1 MDNAQKA
8 IMIGVG
14 LFITILIIA
23 AVMLIVNPAIGL
35 IDSAA
40 GKIGNLDE
48 TFTNMLYSKYDDRVV
63 TGAEVISFVQQYAAD
78 ENMII
83 EVKPNS
89 SSNMLQLGKARGNES
104 LSIDKGLKYD
114 DSNKQTK
121 VSALTDSS
129 NPETYVPSSARY
141 EAKLIKSTSGDT
153 IVGVQFVRTN
163 R

>member
-35 IDSAA
+35 LEGAA
-40 GKIGNLDE
+40 GKLGDLNE
-48 TFTNMLYSKYDDRVV
+48 TFTNMLYQKYDDRTV

-83 EVKPNS
+83 EVKPNTS
-89 SSNMLQLGKARGNES
+89 SDLLQLGKVRGNGS
-104 LSIDKGLKYD
+104 ATIDKGLNYD
-114 DSNKQTK
+114 DTNKQTK

-129 NPETYVPSSARY
+129 NQSTYVPSSARY
-141 EAKLIKSTSGDT
+141 TATLIKSATGDT
-153 IVGVQFVRTN
+153 VVGVHFERTK
-163 R
+163 

>member
-14 LFITILIIA
+14 LFVTILIIA

-40 GKIGNLDE
+40 GKIGNLSE
-48 TFTNMLYSKYDDRVV
+48 TFTTMLYQKYDDRTV

-83 EVKPNS
+83 EVKPNA
-89 SSNMLQLGKARGNES
+89 SSNMLELGKSRGNGS
-104 LSIDKGLKYD
+104 LTVDKGLKYD
-114 DSNKQTK
+114 DTNKQTK

-129 NPETYVPSSARY
+129 NSDTYVPSSARY
-141 EAKLIKSTSGDT
+141 SASLIKSSTGDSV
-153 IVGVQFVRTN
+153 VGVQFIRTN
-163 R
+163 K